1 MPGTSSHTLTRTHRR
16 RGFHFATGNAPE
28 DDTDS
33 HDEQRA
39 LCILYIG
46 ASRVDSQ
53 HETMG
58 ETEQRKRDRDTR
70 PRTLYAMRHLQN
82 TVYAAVPVKNL
93 EGRRRQFNFIA
104 DVVEQSAPSVVYI
117 EIKDG
122 RRFDFFSGRPVTAS
136 NGSGF
141 IIEEDGLI
149 LTNAHVVVN
158 KPHSIV
164 EVRLH
169 DGATYTGTVEHVDMN
184 SDLATVRIQC
194 KNLPVMKLGTS
205 ADLRSGEFVVALGSP
220 LSLSNTVTSGVV
232 SSAHRG
238 SQELGLRGKE
248 MVYIQTDAAITF
260 GNSGGPLVNLDGEA
274 VGVNSMKV
282 TAVETN
288 KTV

>member
-1 MPGTSSHTLTRTHRR
+1 MCSVLNHIVRR
-16 RGFHFATGNAPE
+16 VNGLKF
-28 DDTDS
+28 
-33 HDEQRA
+33 
-39 LCILYIG
+39 
-46 ASRVDSQ
+46 SQ
-53 HETMG
+53 HLSRNINAACIHINTTENHRDYETNA
-58 ETEQRKRDRDTR
+58 TKRSYNY
-70 PRTLYAMRHLQN
+70 LFLVASGILGYGLLKNKVH
-82 TVYAAVPVKNL
+82 AAVPIHSL
-93 EGRRRQFNFIA
+93 HGRRKQFNFIA

-122 RRFDFFSGRPVTAS
+122 RRLDFFTGRPVTAS

-205 ADLRSGEFVVALGSP
+205 ADIRPGEFVVAIGSP

-232 SSAHRG
+232 SSYNLIYNLSIICVITSIKSHIIFRIETVY
-238 SQELGLRGKE
+238 STVCYFTGKFN
-248 MVYIQTDAAITF
+248 TSWF
-260 GNSGGPLVNLDGEA
+260 GR
-274 VGVNSMKV
+274 
-282 TAVETN
+282 TRFTW
-288 KTV
+288 

>member
-1 MPGTSSHTLTRTHRR
+1 MCSVLNHIVRR
-16 RGFHFATGNAPE
+16 VNGLKF
-28 DDTDS
+28 
-33 HDEQRA
+33 
-39 LCILYIG
+39 
-46 ASRVDSQ
+46 SQ
-53 HETMG
+53 HLSKNINAACIHINTTENHRDYETNA
-58 ETEQRKRDRDTR
+58 TKRSYKYIF
-70 PRTLYAMRHLQN
+70 LVASGILGYGLLKNKVH
-82 TVYAAVPVKNL
+82 AAVPVQNL
-93 EGRRRQFNFIA
+93 QGRRKQFNFIA

-122 RRFDFFSGRPVTAS
+122 RRLDFFSGRPVTAS

-205 ADLRSGEFVVALGSP
+205 ADIRPGEFVVAIGSP

-232 SSAHRG
+232 SSYYLIYNLSNKCHNLNRILHNILNRSIA
-238 SQELGLRGKE
+238 
-248 MVYIQTDAAITF
+248 Y
-260 GNSGGPLVNLDGEA
+260 NSVLF
-274 VGVNSMKV
+274 SR
-282 TAVETN
+282 
-288 KTV
+288 